1 MTQPR
6 KATWP
11 ATLLKRNGREVP
23 FDPGKIE
30 RAIAAAGQATGEF
43 DPQQAQALAERVVER
58 LPERACLDIER
69 VQDLV
74 ERVLMEAGHYPT
86 RAPTWSTAN
95 ATAGCAASA
104 RPWWTSPR
112 R

>member
-30 RAIAAAGQATGEF
+30 RAIAAAGQAT
-43 DPQQAQALAERVVER
+43 RHS
-58 LPERACLDIER
+58 C
-69 VQDLV
+69 
-74 ERVLMEAGHYPT
+74 
-86 RAPTWSTAN
+86 
-95 ATAGCAASA
+95 
-104 RPWWTSPR
+104 
-112 R
+112 

>member
-1 MTQPR
+1 M
-6 KATWP
+6 
-11 ATLLKRNGREVP
+11 
-23 FDPGKIE
+23 
-30 RAIAAAGQATGEF
+30 
-43 DPQQAQALAERVVER
+43 VER

-86 RAPTWSTAN
+86 ARAYVVYRERHGRLRRERKT
-95 ATAGCAASA
+95 
-104 RPWWTSPR
+104 WWTSPR